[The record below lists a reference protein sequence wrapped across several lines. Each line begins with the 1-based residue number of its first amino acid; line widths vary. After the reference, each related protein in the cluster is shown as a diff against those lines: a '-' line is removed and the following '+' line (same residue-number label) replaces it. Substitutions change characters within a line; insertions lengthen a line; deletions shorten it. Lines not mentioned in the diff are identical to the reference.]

1 MTGEKENRKYY
12 QNTFHEVHASKHL
25 LRKVEAMGK
34 EYNEKKGRKILHKG
48 CIAAAVLAVAL
59 LSSNIIS
66 YAATGTPWIITIT
79 TSDGR
84 ELPTEPGTYE
94 LEDGTIYT
102 VKNAVEEETKT
113 IPAEKAETEKGTTE
127 KAETEKAET
136 DNTET
141 ENVDTEASSLNSI
154 VLPGEPQTEESD
166 NRIIE

>member
-1 MTGEKENRKYY
+1 MEMTGEKENRKYY

-48 CIAAAVLAVAL
+48 CIAAAALAAAL

-102 VKNAVEEETKT
+102 VKNVVEEETKA
-113 IPAEKAETEKGTTE
+113 IPAEKAETEKGKTE

-141 ENVDTEASSLNSI
+141 ENVDVEASSLNSI
-154 VLPGEPQTEESD
+154 VLPGEPQTEE
-166 NRIIE
+166 

>member
-48 CIAAAVLAVAL
+48 CIAAATLAAAL
-59 LSSNIIS
+59 ISSNIIS

-102 VKNAVEEETKT
+102 VKNVVGAETKV
-113 IPAEKAETEKGTTE
+113 IPAEKVEA
-127 KAETEKAET
+127 EKAET

-141 ENVDTEASSLNSI
+141 ENVDTEASSQNSI
-154 VLPGEPQTEESD
+154 DLPKEPQTEE
-166 NRIIE
+166 

>member
-1 MTGEKENRKYY
+1 
-12 QNTFHEVHASKHL
+12 
-25 LRKVEAMGK
+25 MGK

-84 ELPTEPGTYE
+84 ELP
-94 LEDGTIYT
+94 
-102 VKNAVEEETKT
+102 KT
-113 IPAEKAETEKGTTE
+113 IPAEKAETEKGKTE

>member
-1 MTGEKENRKYY
+1 M
-12 QNTFHEVHASKHL
+12 
-25 LRKVEAMGK
+25 
-34 EYNEKKGRKILHKG
+34 
-48 CIAAAVLAVAL
+48 

-113 IPAEKAETEKGTTE
+113 IPAEKAETEKGKTE